1 MARKRQMKKYER
13 QMAEQKTEIS
23 LCLQYQNRETGIEEL
38 TERIREIWRTEGGQE
53 DPEKIEV
60 YLTPEDGLAY
70 FVINGTYQGQVE
82 L

>member
-38 TERIREIWRTEGGQE
+38 TERIR
-53 DPEKIEV
+53 
-60 YLTPEDGLAY
+60 
-70 FVINGTYQGQVE
+70 
-82 L
+82 

>member
-23 LCLQYQNRETGIEEL
+23 LWLQYQNRETGIEEL

-60 YLTPEDGLAY
+60 YLKPEDGLAY
-70 FVINGTYQGQVE
+70 FVINRTYQGQVE

>member
-38 TERIREIWRTEGGQE
+38 TERIRECWKAEGNAE
-53 DPEKIEV
+53 EPEKIEV
-60 YLTPEDGLAY
+60 YLKPEDGLAY
-70 FVINGTYQGQVE
+70 FVINGTHQGQVE